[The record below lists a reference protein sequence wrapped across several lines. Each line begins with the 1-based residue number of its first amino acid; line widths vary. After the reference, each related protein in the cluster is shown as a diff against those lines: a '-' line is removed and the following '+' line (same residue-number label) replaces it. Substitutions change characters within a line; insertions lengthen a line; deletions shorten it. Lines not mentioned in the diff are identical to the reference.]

1 MAGCVPASAPQKRE
15 HATLP
20 TPISRNI
27 YVSSISM
34 SEIGIRESPLTSRGR
49 HSSAHKL
56 YSISDKPNVTNQAS
70 IAYLSRSRIQID
82 NNLDVPS
89 SIMEGNF
96 E

>member
-1 MAGCVPASAPQKRE
+1 MAGCVPASAPRTRE
-15 HATLP
+15 HATSP

-27 YVSSISM
+27 YVSSM

-89 SIMEGNF
+89 PIMEGNF